1 MMKKLISVLLA
12 GALTISLTACS
23 GNAKPASG
31 TTASGDT
38 KAAAAGTT
46 ASGSAEKDGN
56 AKENKQAANV
66 NWPGKQVTLY
76 VPAAA
81 GGGTDIFARIV
92 ASYLQEKI
100 GATVTVVNQDA
111 GSGMV
116 AYESVRKA
124 APDGNTL
131 LFWHTGFYVNY
142 YSGMYDYNPN
152 TDFTPIEMFQSGNGQ
167 VFVVNGKSE
176 WNDLNDL
183 VEAAKA
189 NPGQITYGCQTG
201 GSAQLV
207 AEILMKATDTELRL
221 VDAAS
226 QTDKITGVMGGN
238 ISLSAIT
245 ASSARQYVD
254 NGDLKVLSIV
264 DAIPD
269 PLFPET
275 KTAVEQGYEDLYW
288 TQNLCIFGP
297 AGMDEA
303 VAKAINEA
311 VQGLEDDPKAKEQM
325 ESAKIAMSPLNYEDS
340 MAQFLD
346 YDELVKNASNGVD
359 WGR

>member
-1 MMKKLISVLLA
+1 MKKRMLSVLLA
-12 GALTISLTACS
+12 GVMALSLAACS
-23 GNAKPASG
+23 GSNGKPAA
-31 TTASGDT
+31 TQ
-38 KAAAAGTT
+38 AGT
-46 ASGSAEKDGN
+46 AAEK
-56 AKENKQAANV
+56 KEAGKDAQNGSGESKAEV

-92 ASYLQEKI
+92 ATYLQEKI

-124 APDGNTL
+124 EPDGNTL

-142 YSGMYDYNPN
+142 YSGTYDYNPS

-176 WNDLNDL
+176 WNDLGDL

-207 AEILMKATDTELRL
+207 AEIFMKATDTQLRL

-238 ISLSAIT
+238 IDMSAIT
-245 ASSARQYVD
+245 SSAARQYVD
-254 NGDLKVLSIV
+254 NGDLKVLGVV

-275 KTAVEQGYEDLYW
+275 KTAVDQGYEDLYW

-297 AGMDEA
+297 AGMDENL
-303 VAKAINEA
+303 AKAINEA
-311 VQGLEDDPKAKEQM
+311 VQGITDDQKAKEQM
-325 ESAKIAMSPLNYEDS
+325 ESAKINMTPLNYEDS
-340 MAQFLD
+340 IEQFNGYND
-346 YDELVKNASNGVD
+346 LVKNASEGVD
-359 WGR
+359 WGK

>member
-1 MMKKLISVLLA
+1 MMKKMISILLA
-12 GALTISLTACS
+12 GAMAAGLTACS
-23 GNAKPASG
+23 GGGKADSG
-31 TTASGDT
+31 TAAKGVET
-38 KAAAAGTT
+38 KTEAAAKG
-46 ASGSAEKDGN
+46 E
-56 AKENKQAANV
+56 AADQTEGKSEV

-92 ASYLQEKI
+92 ATYLQENI

-124 APDGNTL
+124 EPDGNTL

-142 YSGMYDYNPN
+142 YSGTYDYNPN

-167 VFVVNGKSE
+167 VYVVNGKSE
-176 WNDLNDL
+176 WNDINDL

-189 NPGQITYGCQTG
+189 NPGQITFGCQTG

-238 ISLSAIT
+238 IDLSAIT
-245 ASSARQYVD
+245 AASARQYVD
-254 NGDLKVLSIV
+254 NGDLKVLGIV

-275 KTAVEQGYEDLYW
+275 KTGVEQGYENLYW
-288 TQNLCIFGP
+288 TQNLCIYGP
-297 AGMDEA
+297 AGMDEN

-311 VQGLEDDPKAKEQM
+311 VQGLSEDPKAKEQM
-325 ESAKIAMSPLNYEDS
+325 ESANLLMTPLNYEDS
-340 MAQFLD
+340 MAQFKD
-346 YDELVKNASNGVD
+346 YDELVKNASEGVD
-359 WGR
+359 WGK